1 VADDSRRRDGARSL
15 LGVQI
20 CIPGSDRVR
29 PPWCLGVLGQF
40 SQAIQRAFHP
50 VAALPQHMGVNH
62 GRGNVIVPQQLLD
75 RPNVGSALEGVG
87 GEAVPQRVRAG
98 ALGDPRAGNRC
109 PNRLLD
115 SPFIEVMPPDGP
127 GAWVSRGV
135 AGRKYVF
142 FRRSALKAWFCVEA
156 ATCKLTARSLR
167 NSSTLSVPG
176 KRKGPPANASRGSAH
191 SA

>member
-1 VADDSRRRDGARSL
+1 L
-15 LGVQI
+15 LGVQTR
-20 CIPGSDRVR
+20 IPGSDRVR
-29 PPWCLGVLGQF
+29 PPWCLRVPRQF
-40 SQAIQRAFHP
+40 SQTIQRAFHAA
-50 VAALPQHMGVNH
+50 AALPQDMGVNH
-62 GRGNVIVPQQLLD
+62 GGGNVIVPQQLLD

-98 ALGDPRAGNRC
+98 ALGNPRAGHRR
-109 PNRLLD
+109 PNRFLD
-115 SPFIEVMPPDGP
+115 SRFVQVMPPDGP
-127 GAWVSRGV
+127 GAWVGRAV